1 MPIIVLWNEVAA
13 GSERRI
19 RQWLRSMEVSN
30 RSQLWWLRRRLSE
43 TEAAE
48 AASRAFP
55 VFRFYNEALTARVSA
70 TQHGALLTAP
80 VASFGHH
87 VVEAANE
94 WNLVRKLNENIASA
108 TLLPD
113 LIRTLEEIV
122 AGARGSVVRFRTP
135 ARGMFDIDR
144 LDASDLVGL
153 GALTFRTFG
162 RDRQALL
169 RRARSVRDAMR
180 PGEDPSSE
188 APDAEAAP
196 SAPLVVQLDGVT
208 RSIDGLTRFVVAGL
222 LAIPALG
229 NLVPRMAADA
239 SLAFSHW
246 FIELAEGVE
255 TSVYDLRRD
264 VLTVFAIDL
273 PIAVEKAFVV
283 VDAIRTF
290 VLDNIRFGSLVGIEV
305 LRGVFG
311 GVSVFGT
318 QMRTMWTELALVIDE
333 LARTGQAIVDLDIGE
348 PIHHALDAID
358 SAINNINPL
367 LRSDPYDAP
376 AEFAVTVGEF
386 VLNTGPGA
394 RAQNELQAGI
404 RGLRQAWGNLAFQGA
419 HEWAIEGITGYSPP
433 KMIRALGLLVDALG
447 HAQHEPDAVPT
458 LIFDGSDMDD
468 IGQRIVEPLRRGAE
482 NILNGLEADATTAVQ
497 GVGSA
502 THRALTATADAF
514 DTAATR
520 ATRIRSLRL
529 IEGITGD
536 TDQFLRTITGDQT
549 ASNGDRGFDALA
561 GQYSAWLVQ
570 GGFDVIGAALAG
582 YVGEM
587 LDVWTADLDANADT
601 PFDVT
606 ETSPR
611 KMLERASL
619 GRVHTTKMT
628 IGVRADGLGRPLA
641 SGIAER
647 FDAAITDAYRTGQ
660 ARLGERLAATPEVPS
675 LSVAAGAGGGE
686 RDG

>member
-1 MPIIVLWNEVAA
+1 MAPVDGREQPFAGLVAPAAA
-13 GSERRI
+13 GGDRRGRGGI
-19 RQWLRSMEVSN
+19 
-30 RSQLWWLRRRLSE
+30 
-43 TEAAE
+43 A
-48 AASRAFP
+48 AFP
-55 VFRFYNEALTARVSA
+55 VFRFYNESLTARVSA
-70 TQHGALLTAP
+70 MQRGALLTAP
-80 VASFGHH
+80 VESFGHH
-87 VVEAANE
+87 VVEAADE
-94 WNLVRKLNENIASA
+94 WNLVREVNDNIASV

-122 AGARGSVVRFRTP
+122 AGARGSVARFRTP
-135 ARGMFDIDR
+135 TRGMFDIDR
-144 LDASDLVGL
+144 LDASDLLGL

-169 RRARSVRDAMR
+169 RRTRSVRAATRLRDDSNDGA
-180 PGEDPSSE
+180 
-188 APDAEAAP
+188 DAETAP
-196 SAPLVVQLDGVT
+196 GASLVVQLDGVT
-208 RSIDGLTRFVVAGL
+208 QSIDGLTRWVVAGL
-222 LAIPALG
+222 LAVPALG

-239 SLAFSHW
+239 GLAFSHW
-246 FIELAEGVE
+246 FIELAEGIE

-264 VLTVFAIDL
+264 VLAVFAIDL

-283 VDAIRTF
+283 VDAIRSF

-318 QMRTMWTELALVIDE
+318 QMRTMWSELALVIDE

-348 PIHHALDAID
+348 PLHHALESID
-358 SAINNINPL
+358 SAINNINPI
-367 LRSDPYDAP
+367 LRSESYDAP
-376 AEFAVTVGEF
+376 AQFAVTVGEF

-394 RAQNELQAGI
+394 RAQSELRAGV

-433 KMIRALGLLVDALG
+433 KMTRALGLLVDALG
-447 HAQHEPDAVPT
+447 QPRHVPVAVPAFV
-458 LIFDGSDMDD
+458 FDGSDMDD

-502 THRALTATADAF
+502 AHRALAATADAF
-514 DTAATR
+514 DAAATR
-520 ATRIRSLRL
+520 ATRTRSLRL
-529 IEGITGD
+529 IEGITADGD
-536 TDQFLRTITGDQT
+536 RFLRTIIGDQT
-549 ASNGDRGFDALA
+549 ASSSDGRFDALA

-582 YVGEM
+582 YVDQM
-587 LDVWTADLDANADT
+587 LDVWTAELDANADL

-611 KMLERASL
+611 KLLGRASL

-628 IGVRADGLGRPLA
+628 IGVRADELGRPLA
-641 SGIAER
+641 SSIAER
-647 FDAAITDAYRTGQ
+647 FDAAITDAYRIGQ
-660 ARLGERLAATPEVPS
+660 ARLGERLAVTVEPS
-675 LSVAAGAGGGE
+675 STVAAGSAGGE